1 MLCRASRLIS
11 VGTLLLILAVTAL
24 AAAGCGNSAEKAG
37 LETYLDALKPG
48 MESFVTANNAGSDA
62 LNTDQSTGDYAK
74 SMKLWQRFIDGYHE
88 AAQQLGVT
96 DVPSS
101 MASAHAQWIDSI
113 QAQADSADRYGAGI
127 RSYAASYAASGR
139 RSKKTEAKLAELYA
153 QVKADQQGVI
163 ASMQSWEKT
172 LQDVG
177 NRVHPEVPGW
187 WKDLMSQVRYR
198 NTP

>member
-1 MLCRASRLIS
+1 M
-11 VGTLLLILAVTAL
+11 
-24 AAAGCGNSAEKAG
+24 
-37 LETYLDALKPG
+37 
-48 MESFVTANNAGSDA
+48 
-62 LNTDQSTGDYAK
+62 
-74 SMKLWQRFIDGYHE
+74 
-88 AAQQLGVT
+88 
-96 DVPSS
+96 
-101 MASAHAQWIDSI
+101 
-113 QAQADSADRYGAGI
+113 
-127 RSYAASYAASGR
+127 
-139 RSKKTEAKLAELYA
+139 AELYA

>member
-74 SMKLWQRFIDGYHE
+74 SMKLWQRFIDGYRE

-101 MASAHAQWIDSI
+101 MASAHAQWIDS
-113 QAQADSADRYGAGI
+113 
-127 RSYAASYAASGR
+127 
-139 RSKKTEAKLAELYA
+139 T
-153 QVKADQQGVI
+153 
-163 ASMQSWEKT
+163 
-172 LQDVG
+172 
-177 NRVHPEVPGW
+177 
-187 WKDLMSQVRYR
+187 
-198 NTP
+198 